1 VWKISLIIPGKRPTI
16 GYFLWSHGPCPGLA
30 CRAFF
35 KNFLRRRKMKKKM
48 NYHERAMK
56 YLKKV
61 GQRLLVITKDCRPDM
76 HEPDE
81 QKVSALI
88 VGNHLDNAMGND
100 ISVRMIEGGYQEYV
114 VILKKAYPLVSTDK
128 FNLATLISLARVGA
142 RSLLEEKNNEI
153 KR

>member
-1 VWKISLIIPGKRPTI
+1 
-16 GYFLWSHGPCPGLA
+16 
-30 CRAFF
+30 
-35 KNFLRRRKMKKKM
+35 MKKKM